1 MKEILIFCD
10 RKTRFVVK
18 YVSFAELNEKKKK
31 KKKSS
36 KRTRISNEWLF
47 YHYVSEDRKT
57 MEMADER
64 FFFFFN
70 EFVFR
75 FFGAIYS
82 FHFFLS
88 PFFFYMYIYHVER
101 NFKHEAIVVWV
112 FKDVTPAKMSV
123 IDVRNDTGVDDKWHQ
138 QRLFRSFE
146 LLTSAA
152 FMHGKK
158 C

>member
-1 MKEILIFCD
+1 M
-10 RKTRFVVK
+10 RSKTRFVVK

-31 KKKSS
+31 IVKKVANIE
-36 KRTRISNEWLF
+36 RWF

-64 FFFFFN
+64 FFFFLN

-75 FFGAIYS
+75 FFSAMYS

-88 PFFFYMYIYHVER
+88 AFLYIYIYHVGQ
-101 NFKHEAIVVWV
+101 NFKHEGERNEAIVVWV
-112 FKDVTPAKMSV
+112 FKDVTPAKMSI

-138 QRLFRSFE
+138 RRLFRSFE

>member
-10 RKTRFVVK
+10 RFVVK

-31 KKKSS
+31 RKNRRRGREYRTNGCSTTTCQKIE
-36 KRTRISNEWLF
+36 KRWKWRMN
-47 YHYVSEDRKT
+47 V
-57 MEMADER
+57 

-138 QRLFRSFE
+138 RRLFRSFE

>member
-1 MKEILIFCD
+1 M
-10 RKTRFVVK
+10 RSKTRFVVK
-18 YVSFAELNEKKKK
+18 YVSFAELSEKKKK
-31 KKKSS
+31 IVKKVANIE
-36 KRTRISNEWLF
+36 RWF

-64 FFFFFN
+64 FFFFLTNLCFD
-70 EFVFR
+70 
-75 FFGAIYS
+75 FFQQCILS
-82 FHFFLS
+82 IFFSLL
-88 PFFFYMYIYHVER
+88 FFIYIYHVGQ
-101 NFKHEAIVVWV
+101 NFKHEGERNEAIVVWV
-112 FKDVTPAKMSV
+112 FKDVTPAKMSI

-138 QRLFRSFE
+138 RRLFRSFE

>member
-1 MKEILIFCD
+1 M
-10 RKTRFVVK
+10 
-18 YVSFAELNEKKKK
+18 KKKK

-64 FFFFFN
+64 FFFFFFN

-138 QRLFRSFE
+138 RRLFRSFE

>member
-1 MKEILIFCD
+1 M
-10 RKTRFVVK
+10 
-18 YVSFAELNEKKKK
+18 KKKK
-31 KKKSS
+31 IVKKVANIE
-36 KRTRISNEWLF
+36 RWF

-64 FFFFFN
+64 FFFFFKRICVSIFFSN
-70 EFVFR
+70 VF
-75 FFGAIYS
+75 F
-82 FHFFLS
+82 
-88 PFFFYMYIYHVER
+88 PFFSLSFFIYIYVYHVGQ
-101 NFKHEAIVVWV
+101 NFKHEGERNEAIVVWV
-112 FKDVTPAKMSV
+112 FKDVTPAKMSI

-138 QRLFRSFE
+138 RRLFRSFE

>member
-64 FFFFFN
+64 FFFFFFLTN
-70 EFVFR
+70 LCFDFLGQYILSI
-75 FFGAIYS
+75 FFS
-82 FHFFLS
+82 LL
-88 PFFFYMYIYHVER
+88 FFFICIYI
-101 NFKHEAIVVWV
+101 
-112 FKDVTPAKMSV
+112 T
-123 IDVRNDTGVDDKWHQ
+123 
-138 QRLFRSFE
+138 
-146 LLTSAA
+146 
-152 FMHGKK
+152 
-158 C
+158 

>member
-1 MKEILIFCD
+1 M
-10 RKTRFVVK
+10 RSKTRFVVK
-18 YVSFAELNEKKKK
+18 YVSFAELSEK

-36 KRTRISNEWLF
+36 KRSRISNDGSITTCQKIEKRWKWRMN
-47 YHYVSEDRKT
+47 V
-57 MEMADER
+57 
-64 FFFFFN
+64 FFFLN

-75 FFGAIYS
+75 FFSAMYS

-88 PFFFYMYIYHVER
+88 AFLYIYIYHVGQ
-101 NFKHEAIVVWV
+101 NFKHEGERNEAIVVWV
-112 FKDVTPAKMSV
+112 FKDVTPAKMSI

-138 QRLFRSFE
+138 RRLFRSFE

>member
-1 MKEILIFCD
+1 M
-10 RKTRFVVK
+10 RSKTRFVVK
-18 YVSFAELNEKKKK
+18 YVSFAELSEKKKK
-31 KKKSS
+31 IVKKVANIE
-36 KRTRISNEWLF
+36 RWF

-64 FFFFFN
+64 FFFFLN

-75 FFGAIYS
+75 FFSAMYS

-88 PFFFYMYIYHVER
+88 PFLYIYIYHVGQ
-101 NFKHEAIVVWV
+101 NFKHEGERNEAIVVWV
-112 FKDVTPAKMSV
+112 FKDVTPAKMSI

-138 QRLFRSFE
+138 RRLFRSFE

>member
-1 MKEILIFCD
+1 
-10 RKTRFVVK
+10 
-18 YVSFAELNEKKKK
+18 
-31 KKKSS
+31 
-36 KRTRISNEWLF
+36 
-47 YHYVSEDRKT
+47 
-57 MEMADER
+57 MADER

-75 FFGAIYS
+75 FFSAMYS

-88 PFFFYMYIYHVER
+88 PFLYIYIHHVGQ
-101 NFKHEAIVVWV
+101 NFKHEGERNEAIVVWV
-112 FKDVTPAKMSV
+112 FKDVTPAKMSI

-138 QRLFRSFE
+138 RRLFRSFE

>member
-1 MKEILIFCD
+1 M
-10 RKTRFVVK
+10 
-18 YVSFAELNEKKKK
+18 KKKK
-31 KKKSS
+31 IVKKVANIE
-36 KRTRISNEWLF
+36 RWF

-64 FFFFFN
+64 FFFFLN

-75 FFGAIYS
+75 FFSAMYS

-88 PFFFYMYIYHVER
+88 PFLYIYIYHVGQ
-101 NFKHEAIVVWV
+101 NFKHEGERNEAIVVWV
-112 FKDVTPAKMSV
+112 FKDVTPAKMSI

-138 QRLFRSFE
+138 RRLFRSFE